1 MAHVF
6 VSGGTGFLGSRLI
19 GRLLQRGHAVS
30 ALARPGS
37 ESRLPKGVGLVTG
50 DPLRE
55 ETFASFIPPAHTF
68 VHLVGAAKPTPWK
81 GAAFRAIDQVSL
93 EQSLLA
99 AKAFGVKHFVYVSVA
114 HPAPL
119 MKAYIEVRMEC
130 ERRIRES
137 GIEASILRPWYIL
150 GPGRNW
156 PLLLQPLYALGSLLD
171 RNAAERLGLVT
182 LDQMLAALL
191 FAVEHPGPRILD
203 VPAIRR
209 FGSE

>member
-19 GRLLQRGHAVS
+19 GCLLERGHTVS

-37 ESRLPKGVGLVTG
+37 ESKLPKGVGLVTG

-55 ETFASFIPPAHTF
+55 ETFAPFIPPAHTF
-68 VHLVGAAKPTPWK
+68 VHLVGASKPTPWK

-114 HPAPL
+114 HPAPV

-156 PLLLQPLYALGSLLD
+156 PILLRPLYALGSLLD
-171 RNAAERLGLVT
+171 REAAARLGLVT
-182 LDQMLAALL
+182 MNQMLAALVW
-191 FAVEHPGPRILD
+191 AVEHPGARILD

-209 FGSE
+209 FGPE